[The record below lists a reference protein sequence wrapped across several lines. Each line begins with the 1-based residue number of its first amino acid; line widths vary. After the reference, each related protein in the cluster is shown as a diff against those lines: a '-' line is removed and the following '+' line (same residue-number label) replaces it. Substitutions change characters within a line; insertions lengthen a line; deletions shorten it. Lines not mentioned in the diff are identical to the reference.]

1 VASGTGS
8 GCGLLDL
15 IVRAC
20 RDDVAA
26 VSLNENGILTIN
38 LDMLDAETE
47 ALAERLAVLGYGDVR
62 TDTGDTL
69 YIVDMKSV
77 DQ

>member
-1 VASGTGS
+1 
-8 GCGLLDL
+8 
-15 IVRAC
+15 
-20 RDDVAA
+20 
-26 VSLNENGILTIN
+26 
-38 LDMLDAETE
+38 MLDAETE